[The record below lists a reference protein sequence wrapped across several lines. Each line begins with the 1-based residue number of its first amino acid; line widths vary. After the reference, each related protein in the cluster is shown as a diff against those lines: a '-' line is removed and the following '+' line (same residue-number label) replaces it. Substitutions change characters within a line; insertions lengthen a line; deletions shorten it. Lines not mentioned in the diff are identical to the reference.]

1 MRIFTPL
8 LAAIGSLLAADPV
21 LNAQRRRQKAA
32 PTVNDKAR
40 ARAADRKRELDRLAR
55 QQLWGTLSDD
65 EKLRLVQL
73 RLRRGKLARR
83 MARRPKPR
91 AKGAVP
97 AAAKPLRL
105 GQRIP
110 HAGRVLLLQQEGRP
124 ISGRQWR
131 HLRKA
136 ARRQERAG

>member
-1 MRIFTPL
+1 MRMFPPL
-8 LAAIGSLLAADPV
+8 LAAIGSLFAADPV
-21 LNAQRRRQKAA
+21 LHAQRRRQKAA
-32 PTVNDKAR
+32 PTANDKAQS
-40 ARAADRKRELDRLAR
+40 RAADRKRELDRLSLEDAR
-55 QQLWGTLSDD
+55 GCLTAPELERMQH
-65 EKLRLVQL
+65 L

-83 MARRPKPR
+83 MARRPKKR
-91 AKGAVP
+91 TKGAVP
-97 AAAKPLRL
+97 AASNPLRL

-131 HLRKA
+131 QLRKA

>member
-1 MRIFTPL
+1 MRSFAPL

-21 LNAQRRRQKAA
+21 LNVQRRRQKAA
-32 PTVNDKAR
+32 PTAIDKAH
-40 ARAADRKRELDRLAR
+40 ARAADRKRELDRLSREDAR
-55 QQLWGTLSDD
+55 GLLTAL
-65 EKLRLVQL
+65 EVE
-73 RLRRGKLARR
+73 RLRHLQLQRGKLARR
-83 MARRPKPR
+83 IARRPKKR
-91 AKGAVP
+91 RKGAVP

-110 HAGRVLLLQQEGRP
+110 HAARVLLLKQEQRP

-131 HLRKA
+131 QLRKA